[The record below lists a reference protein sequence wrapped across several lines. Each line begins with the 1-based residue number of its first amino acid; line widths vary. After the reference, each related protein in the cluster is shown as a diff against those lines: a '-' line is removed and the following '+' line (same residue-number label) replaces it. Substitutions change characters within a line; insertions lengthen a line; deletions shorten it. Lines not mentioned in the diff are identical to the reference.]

1 MSSRVDARPRRSAHL
16 RWVAF
21 PIILRLLV
29 LCASLLTLASA
40 CFAED
45 EGEDDPVVSVG
56 ERTITERDVEGA
68 LEHFREEAKREGK
81 SFPDEESP
89 EFEGTRKQV
98 VGLLVYRAQIEEGA
112 RRLGVR
118 VPDAAV
124 ERRAERA
131 REGEGEG
138 GEEES
143 DEEGRDYVRD
153 TIRAQ
158 LAYVAAY
165 RRVTA
170 RVVVGDPEIARFYE
184 RNRSRFGGRPLS
196 EVRETLAAELLQV
209 KRSRAMDRWVKR
221 TRRVLRPRYHG
232 TE

>member
-1 MSSRVDARPRRSAHL
+1 
-16 RWVAF
+16 
-21 PIILRLLV
+21 
-29 LCASLLTLASA
+29 
-40 CFAED
+40 
-45 EGEDDPVVSVG
+45 VSVG

-81 SFPDEESP
+81 SFPDEDSP

-124 ERRAERA
+124 ERRAEQA
-131 REGEGEG
+131 GEGEGE
-138 GEEES
+138 EEES
-143 DEEGRDYVRD
+143 DEEGRDYVRG

-165 RRVTA
+165 RKVTE

-209 KRSRAMDRWVKR
+209 KRSRAMDRWVNR
-221 TRRVLRPRYHG
+221 TRRELRPRYHG